1 MSKALVIGNGKS
13 RAWFRSPR
21 WVAADDVVTWGCNAI
36 YREGPV
42 DNLVAMD
49 NAMKFEIH
57 ASGYPKKHQC
67 WFSSWNVIDSM
78 VWSIIKHDCGVPE
91 YFIHESED
99 ETPLCVINEYKS
111 NTLQELV
118 NETLT
123 QNPHYNM
130 DDVSEHLISKDWR
143 YKDAGYWISYIS
155 GQNLEQIVEKKQKIL
170 AKTIIFSLGFS
181 LVFISFGATASY
193 FGSFLI
199 NYSDTLRIIAGIII
213 IIFSLQIMGVLKLN
227 ILNKEKRF
235 YTKNYSNNLFFP
247 FLVGTAFAFGWTP
260 CIGPVLGSILTLAA
274 VETSIAQGVIL
285 LSFYSLGLA
294 IPFILSGYA
303 ITKFLSVSKNLKS
316 KMRLISLIG
325 GSILLITGILI
336 LTNVLQIVGFYLL
349 EIFPFLENFG

>member
-1 MSKALVIGNGKS
+1 MFIKSYIAIGAGFIS
-13 RAWFRSPR
+13 FISPC
-21 WVAADDVVTWGCNAI
+21 VLPLI
-36 YREGPV
+36 P
-42 DNLVAMD
+42 
-49 NAMKFEIH
+49 
-57 ASGYPKKHQC
+57 GY
-67 WFSSWNVIDSM
+67 
-78 VWSIIKHDCGVPE
+78 
-91 YFIHESED
+91 
-99 ETPLCVINEYKS
+99 
-111 NTLQELV
+111 
-118 NETLT
+118 
-123 QNPHYNM
+123 
-130 DDVSEHLISKDWR
+130 
-143 YKDAGYWISYIS
+143 ISYIS

-213 IIFSLQIMGVLKLN
+213 IIFSLQIIGVLKLN

-325 GSILLITGILI
+325 GSILLITGNVSYTH
-336 LTNVLQIVGFYLL
+336 LTLTTI
-349 EIFPFLENFG
+349 

>member
-1 MSKALVIGNGKS
+1 MFIKSYIALGAGFIS
-13 RAWFRSPR
+13 FLSPC
-21 WVAADDVVTWGCNAI
+21 VLPLI
-36 YREGPV
+36 P
-42 DNLVAMD
+42 
-49 NAMKFEIH
+49 
-57 ASGYPKKHQC
+57 GY
-67 WFSSWNVIDSM
+67 
-78 VWSIIKHDCGVPE
+78 
-91 YFIHESED
+91 
-99 ETPLCVINEYKS
+99 
-111 NTLQELV
+111 
-118 NETLT
+118 
-123 QNPHYNM
+123 
-130 DDVSEHLISKDWR
+130 
-143 YKDAGYWISYIS
+143 ISYIS

-213 IIFSLQIMGVLKLN
+213 IIFSLQIMGFLKLN

-274 VETSIAQGVIL
+274 VETSIAQGIIL

>member
-1 MSKALVIGNGKS
+1 MFIKSYIALGAGFIS
-13 RAWFRSPR
+13 FLSPC
-21 WVAADDVVTWGCNAI
+21 VLPLI
-36 YREGPV
+36 P
-42 DNLVAMD
+42 
-49 NAMKFEIH
+49 
-57 ASGYPKKHQC
+57 GY
-67 WFSSWNVIDSM
+67 
-78 VWSIIKHDCGVPE
+78 
-91 YFIHESED
+91 
-99 ETPLCVINEYKS
+99 
-111 NTLQELV
+111 
-118 NETLT
+118 
-123 QNPHYNM
+123 
-130 DDVSEHLISKDWR
+130 
-143 YKDAGYWISYIS
+143 ISYIS

-213 IIFSLQIMGVLKLN
+213 IILSLQIMGVLKLN

>member
-1 MSKALVIGNGKS
+1 MFIKSYIALGAGFIS
-13 RAWFRSPR
+13 FLSPC
-21 WVAADDVVTWGCNAI
+21 VLPLI
-36 YREGPV
+36 P
-42 DNLVAMD
+42 
-49 NAMKFEIH
+49 
-57 ASGYPKKHQC
+57 GY
-67 WFSSWNVIDSM
+67 
-78 VWSIIKHDCGVPE
+78 
-91 YFIHESED
+91 
-99 ETPLCVINEYKS
+99 
-111 NTLQELV
+111 
-118 NETLT
+118 
-123 QNPHYNM
+123 
-130 DDVSEHLISKDWR
+130 
-143 YKDAGYWISYIS
+143 ISYIS

-213 IIFSLQIMGVLKLN
+213 IIFSLQVMGVLKLN

-336 LTNVLQIVGFYLL
+336 LTNILQIVGFYLL
-349 EIFPFLENFG
+349 EIFPFLESFG

>member
-1 MSKALVIGNGKS
+1 MFIKSYIALGAGFIS
-13 RAWFRSPR
+13 FLSPC
-21 WVAADDVVTWGCNAI
+21 VLPLI
-36 YREGPV
+36 P
-42 DNLVAMD
+42 
-49 NAMKFEIH
+49 
-57 ASGYPKKHQC
+57 GY
-67 WFSSWNVIDSM
+67 
-78 VWSIIKHDCGVPE
+78 
-91 YFIHESED
+91 
-99 ETPLCVINEYKS
+99 
-111 NTLQELV
+111 
-118 NETLT
+118 
-123 QNPHYNM
+123 
-130 DDVSEHLISKDWR
+130 
-143 YKDAGYWISYIS
+143 ISYIS

-316 KMRLISLIG
+316 NMRLTSLIG

>member
-1 MSKALVIGNGKS
+1 MFIKSYIALGAGFIS
-13 RAWFRSPR
+13 FLSPC
-21 WVAADDVVTWGCNAI
+21 VLPLI
-36 YREGPV
+36 P
-42 DNLVAMD
+42 
-49 NAMKFEIH
+49 
-57 ASGYPKKHQC
+57 GY
-67 WFSSWNVIDSM
+67 
-78 VWSIIKHDCGVPE
+78 
-91 YFIHESED
+91 
-99 ETPLCVINEYKS
+99 
-111 NTLQELV
+111 
-118 NETLT
+118 
-123 QNPHYNM
+123 
-130 DDVSEHLISKDWR
+130 
-143 YKDAGYWISYIS
+143 ISYIS
-155 GQNLEQIVEKKQKIL
+155 GQNLEQIAEKKQKIL

>member
-1 MSKALVIGNGKS
+1 MFIKSYIALGAGFIS
-13 RAWFRSPR
+13 FLSPC
-21 WVAADDVVTWGCNAI
+21 VLPLI
-36 YREGPV
+36 P
-42 DNLVAMD
+42 
-49 NAMKFEIH
+49 
-57 ASGYPKKHQC
+57 GY
-67 WFSSWNVIDSM
+67 
-78 VWSIIKHDCGVPE
+78 
-91 YFIHESED
+91 
-99 ETPLCVINEYKS
+99 
-111 NTLQELV
+111 
-118 NETLT
+118 
-123 QNPHYNM
+123 
-130 DDVSEHLISKDWR
+130 
-143 YKDAGYWISYIS
+143 ISYIS

-294 IPFILSGYA
+294 VPFILSGYG

>member
-1 MSKALVIGNGKS
+1 MFIKSYIALGAGFVS
-13 RAWFRSPR
+13 FLSPC
-21 WVAADDVVTWGCNAI
+21 VLPLI
-36 YREGPV
+36 P
-42 DNLVAMD
+42 
-49 NAMKFEIH
+49 
-57 ASGYPKKHQC
+57 GY
-67 WFSSWNVIDSM
+67 
-78 VWSIIKHDCGVPE
+78 
-91 YFIHESED
+91 
-99 ETPLCVINEYKS
+99 
-111 NTLQELV
+111 
-118 NETLT
+118 
-123 QNPHYNM
+123 
-130 DDVSEHLISKDWR
+130 
-143 YKDAGYWISYIS
+143 ISYIS

-316 KMRLISLIG
+316 KMRLISLVG

>member
-1 MSKALVIGNGKS
+1 MFIKS
-13 RAWFRSPR
+13 YIAFGAGFISFLSPC
-21 WVAADDVVTWGCNAI
+21 VLPLI
-36 YREGPV
+36 P
-42 DNLVAMD
+42 
-49 NAMKFEIH
+49 
-57 ASGYPKKHQC
+57 GY
-67 WFSSWNVIDSM
+67 
-78 VWSIIKHDCGVPE
+78 
-91 YFIHESED
+91 
-99 ETPLCVINEYKS
+99 
-111 NTLQELV
+111 
-118 NETLT
+118 
-123 QNPHYNM
+123 
-130 DDVSEHLISKDWR
+130 
-143 YKDAGYWISYIS
+143 ISYIS

-213 IIFSLQIMGVLKLN
+213 IIFSLQVMGVLKLN

>member
-1 MSKALVIGNGKS
+1 MFIKSYIALGAGFIS
-13 RAWFRSPR
+13 FLSPC
-21 WVAADDVVTWGCNAI
+21 VLPLI
-36 YREGPV
+36 P
-42 DNLVAMD
+42 
-49 NAMKFEIH
+49 
-57 ASGYPKKHQC
+57 GY
-67 WFSSWNVIDSM
+67 
-78 VWSIIKHDCGVPE
+78 
-91 YFIHESED
+91 
-99 ETPLCVINEYKS
+99 
-111 NTLQELV
+111 
-118 NETLT
+118 
-123 QNPHYNM
+123 
-130 DDVSEHLISKDWR
+130 
-143 YKDAGYWISYIS
+143 ISYIS

-181 LVFISFGATASY
+181 LVFILFGATASY

-294 IPFILSGYA
+294 IPFILSGYG

-316 KMRLISLIG
+316 KMRMISLLG
-325 GSILLITGILI
+325 GSVLLITGILI

>member
-1 MSKALVIGNGKS
+1 MFIKSYIALGAGFVS
-13 RAWFRSPR
+13 FLSPC
-21 WVAADDVVTWGCNAI
+21 VLPLI
-36 YREGPV
+36 P
-42 DNLVAMD
+42 
-49 NAMKFEIH
+49 
-57 ASGYPKKHQC
+57 GY
-67 WFSSWNVIDSM
+67 
-78 VWSIIKHDCGVPE
+78 
-91 YFIHESED
+91 
-99 ETPLCVINEYKS
+99 
-111 NTLQELV
+111 
-118 NETLT
+118 
-123 QNPHYNM
+123 
-130 DDVSEHLISKDWR
+130 
-143 YKDAGYWISYIS
+143 ISYIS

-213 IIFSLQIMGVLKLN
+213 IIFSLQIMGFLKLN

-294 IPFILSGYA
+294 IPFILSGYG
-303 ITKFLSVSKNLKS
+303 ITKFLSVSKNLRS

>member
-1 MSKALVIGNGKS
+1 MFIKSYIALGAGFIS
-13 RAWFRSPR
+13 FLSPC
-21 WVAADDVVTWGCNAI
+21 VLPLI
-36 YREGPV
+36 P
-42 DNLVAMD
+42 
-49 NAMKFEIH
+49 
-57 ASGYPKKHQC
+57 GY
-67 WFSSWNVIDSM
+67 
-78 VWSIIKHDCGVPE
+78 
-91 YFIHESED
+91 
-99 ETPLCVINEYKS
+99 
-111 NTLQELV
+111 
-118 NETLT
+118 
-123 QNPHYNM
+123 
-130 DDVSEHLISKDWR
+130 
-143 YKDAGYWISYIS
+143 ISYIS

-294 IPFILSGYA
+294 VPFVLSGYG
-303 ITKFLSVSKNLKS
+303 ITKFLSVSKNLRS

-325 GSILLITGILI
+325 GSILLITGMLI

>member
-1 MSKALVIGNGKS
+1 MFIKSYIALGAGFIS
-13 RAWFRSPR
+13 FLSPC
-21 WVAADDVVTWGCNAI
+21 VLPLI
-36 YREGPV
+36 P
-42 DNLVAMD
+42 
-49 NAMKFEIH
+49 
-57 ASGYPKKHQC
+57 GY
-67 WFSSWNVIDSM
+67 
-78 VWSIIKHDCGVPE
+78 
-91 YFIHESED
+91 
-99 ETPLCVINEYKS
+99 
-111 NTLQELV
+111 
-118 NETLT
+118 
-123 QNPHYNM
+123 
-130 DDVSEHLISKDWR
+130 
-143 YKDAGYWISYIS
+143 ISYIS

-199 NYSDTLRIIAGIII
+199 NYSDSLRIIAGIII

>member
-1 MSKALVIGNGKS
+1 MIL
-13 RAWFRSPR
+13 
-21 WVAADDVVTWGCNAI
+21 
-36 YREGPV
+36 
-42 DNLVAMD
+42 NL
-49 NAMKFEIH
+49 
-57 ASGYPKKHQC
+57 
-67 WFSSWNVIDSM
+67 
-78 VWSIIKHDCGVPE
+78 IIAFGAG
-91 YFIHESED
+91 
-99 ETPLCVINEYKS
+99 
-111 NTLQELV
+111 
-118 NETLT
+118 
-123 QNPHYNM
+123 
-130 DDVSEHLISKDWR
+130 LISFLSPCVLPLIP
-143 YKDAGYWISYIS
+143 GYISYIS

>member
-1 MSKALVIGNGKS
+1 MFIKS
-13 RAWFRSPR
+13 YIAFGAGFISFLSPC
-21 WVAADDVVTWGCNAI
+21 VLPLI
-36 YREGPV
+36 P
-42 DNLVAMD
+42 
-49 NAMKFEIH
+49 
-57 ASGYPKKHQC
+57 GY
-67 WFSSWNVIDSM
+67 
-78 VWSIIKHDCGVPE
+78 
-91 YFIHESED
+91 
-99 ETPLCVINEYKS
+99 
-111 NTLQELV
+111 
-118 NETLT
+118 
-123 QNPHYNM
+123 
-130 DDVSEHLISKDWR
+130 
-143 YKDAGYWISYIS
+143 ISYIS

-274 VETSIAQGVIL
+274 VETSIAQGVVL